1 MRHDSRSI
9 RVAMYVFDTNIVIE
23 FLRGRLP
30 VALELLR
37 NTDCRLI
44 KIPAIVEAELLL
56 GAHKSRD
63 PEKGERA
70 VESLLC
76 NYEVLPFDSA
86 CAHVYARI
94 RADLERSG
102 QAIGPNDLII
112 AATALAH
119 DAILATNN
127 VREFQRVPNL
137 RIMALA
143 EVELSENE

>member
-1 MRHDSRSI
+1 
-9 RVAMYVFDTNIVIE
+9 MYVFDTNIIIE

-30 VALELLR
+30 MGLELLG

-44 KIPAIVEAELLL
+44 KVPAIVEAELLI
-56 GAHKSRD
+56 GALKSQN
-63 PEKGERA
+63 PENSRLA

-86 CAHVYARI
+86 CTRIYARV
-94 RADLERSG
+94 RADLEAAG
-102 QAIGPNDLII
+102 QVIGPNDLII

-127 VREFQRVPNL
+127 VSEFQRVPNL
-137 RIMALA
+137 RIMSLR
-143 EVELSENE
+143 ETDI

>member
-1 MRHDSRSI
+1 
-9 RVAMYVFDTNIVIE
+9 MYVFDTNIIID

-30 VALELLR
+30 MGLELLK

-56 GAHKSRD
+56 GALKSQNPEKSRL
-63 PEKGERA
+63 A

-86 CAHVYARI
+86 CARIYARI
-94 RADLERSG
+94 RADLEANG
-102 QAIGPNDLII
+102 QVIGPNDLII

-127 VREFQRVPNL
+127 VSEFQRVSNL
-137 RIMALA
+137 RVMSLHEI
-143 EVELSENE
+143 EL